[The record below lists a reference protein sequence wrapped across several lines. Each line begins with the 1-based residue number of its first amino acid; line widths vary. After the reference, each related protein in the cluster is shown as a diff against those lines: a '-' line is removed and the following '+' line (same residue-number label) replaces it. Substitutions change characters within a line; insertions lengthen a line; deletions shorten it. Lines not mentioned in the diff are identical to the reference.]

1 MSYSDRFI
9 RKAFEN
15 GLGREGCEVT
25 SIRCLN
31 AHLVGHAFKYKGT
44 SNKIVGVYPYRIGY
58 NDKNGESRT
67 IDVMVK
73 AKPDQESILRV
84 YQGLLDRCGIKLE
97 SSLSDLLRNSDYW
110 TPNLKEA
117 VLFKD
122 FERDL
127 TPYLPRSIGVYME
140 ASSSYTLRLEETLP
154 IGSVILAPDD
164 DTTKQWAPAFF
175 PITLAGLAEVHGRFL
190 NNYQPLLDAG
200 YFFVCDTKVMGQ
212 ARELWQAFLEM
223 LQASYGGV
231 MAPEFVRRHQRILST
246 LPDWYAQVDK
256 QPKTL
261 LYGDVNPQNLAFAKT
276 EGRFE
281 LSIFDWERAVISMPQ
296 RDLAEFLIYTLP
308 DGFTNEEAIERIEAY
323 QGALSKKAAVE
334 MDKDVFYQGLVW
346 MLYDLMINRLPLM
359 MIVNK
364 VAGKRRHSAN
374 AYANA
379 HLLLSYLTRDI

>member
-1 MSYSDRFI
+1 MEHVAKWS
-9 RKAFEN
+9 N
-15 GLGREGCEVT
+15 
-25 SIRCLN
+25 
-31 AHLVGHAFKYKGT
+31 FKYKGT

-154 IGSVILAPDD
+154 IGSVILDPDD

-190 NNYQPLLDAG
+190 NNYQPLLDTG

-223 LQASYGGV
+223 LQESYGGV